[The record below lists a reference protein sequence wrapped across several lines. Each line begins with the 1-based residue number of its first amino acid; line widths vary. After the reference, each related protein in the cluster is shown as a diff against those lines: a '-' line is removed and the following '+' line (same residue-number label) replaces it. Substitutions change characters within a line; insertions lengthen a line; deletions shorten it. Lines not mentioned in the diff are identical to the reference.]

1 MNNYLIKLT
10 GYNFLL
16 YFFFLKK
23 KAEIY
28 PKEKVLANLVF
39 GNFKYHEGYYKY
51 LEGDLNYQHC
61 YDLAS
66 NYYDGASRILGDI
79 MKKEYISNSN
89 IENFDIRFINYVFL
103 IMVILLLLNYL
114 FLPIYTLYYISSLVL
129 EYFYYYNYYNCCYYL
144 IILN

>member
-1 MNNYLIKLT
+1 MYEHNYLIKLT

-51 LEGDLNYQHC
+51 LEGDLNHQADC
-61 YDLAS
+61 YKSAS
-66 NYYDGASRILGDI
+66 DYYDNASRILESI
-79 MKKEYISNSN
+79 MKDEGNLSLS
-89 IENFDIRFINYVFL
+89 
-103 IMVILLLLNYL
+103 
-114 FLPIYTLYYISSLVL
+114 SSLLTMLTNFVL
-129 EYFYYYNYYNCCYYL
+129 KAISFNND
-144 IILN
+144 